1 MGTIFALFLIVSFA
15 SMAQADD
22 DTKQKLPGVWKLESL
37 VVESAETKER
47 NDVFGKN
54 PNGYLVITPERFT
67 AILTGQDRSQRGP
80 MKNDRSCC
88 NRCLHTQ
95 APTPLRGTRLTT
107 KVDVSWNESWTGT
120 DQVRIFRLEG
130 DTLFF
135 ETLLAPAPNQTA
147 PGLVKG
153 ILSFSRSK

>member
-1 MGTIFALFLIVSFA
+1 MRATFALFLIVSV
-15 SMAQADD
+15 SSIAQAGDD
-22 DTKQKLPGVWKLESL
+22 AKQKLRGVWKLESL
-37 VVESAETKER
+37 AVESIETKER
-47 NDVFGKN
+47 KGVFGKN

-67 AILTGQDRSQRGP
+67 AILTGQGRKPARTDEERSKLLQSMFAYTGP
-80 MKNDRSCC
+80 YAVEGD
-88 NRCLHTQ
+88 
-95 APTPLRGTRLTT
+95 RLTT

-130 DTLFF
+130 DMLLV
-135 ETLLAPAPNQTA
+135 ETLPAPGPNELA